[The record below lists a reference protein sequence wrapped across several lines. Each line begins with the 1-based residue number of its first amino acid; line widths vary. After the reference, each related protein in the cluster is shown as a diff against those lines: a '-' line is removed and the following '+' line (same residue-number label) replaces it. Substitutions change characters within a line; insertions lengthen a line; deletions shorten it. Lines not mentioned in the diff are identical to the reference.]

1 MNAKQAAR
9 AWEVSET
16 EVERICEEM
25 ELDSDEIPEDT
36 VPVYVPDRIYE
47 SNPHR
52 YYIYLLEVIANT
64 HLEIRGVDK
73 SILETCVGQ
82 LKEKK
87 LIVLKTGADP
97 DSLDY
102 RDYVISAETNLY
114 NDWCN
119 SLVKESMTL
128 IEKIVS
134 YFKQG

>member
-102 RDYVISAETNLY
+102 RDYVLSAER
-114 NDWCN
+114 
-119 SLVKESMTL
+119 SLFYEWYTYLTKDHMTL
-128 IEKIVS
+128 IDKIIS
-134 YFKQG
+134 FFKK